1 MTVRSE
7 SGLVLDR
14 VSQPLGFRTVKF
26 DSDRGFFRNGE
37 DLLLEGVSMHEDRR
51 VKGWAISRADQRED
65 FDLLGGLGANAV
77 RLAHYQHDQYSY
89 ELADARGIAAWA
101 EIPLVNKVSFD
112 GAPANAVLTA
122 NAKQQLT
129 ELIRQNYN
137 HPSIIVWSLGNEI
150 DLTATQIKGPSRPT
164 LLLGSLNQLV
174 KAEDPSRPTTLADCC
189 EVGISPHVGSG
200 VNDSGAREPI
210 VGAADTGG
218 YNPYFGRE
226 TRRTTHFCALF
237 EQAPGPPAA

>member
-1 MTVRSE
+1 MTIRSDTG
-7 SGLVLDR
+7 SVLDR

-26 DSDRGFFRNGE
+26 DSDRGFFLNGE
-37 DLLLEGVSMHEDRR
+37 HLFLKGVSMHQDRP

-150 DLTATQIKGPSRPT
+150 DLTATQINGPSRPT

-200 VNDSGAREPI
+200 GEEFPAPAPPLRGSYTVGSNHTFAR
-210 VGAADTGG
+210 
-218 YNPYFGRE
+218 
-226 TRRTTHFCALF
+226 H
-237 EQAPGPPAA
+237 PPPPPPLSAGCLR